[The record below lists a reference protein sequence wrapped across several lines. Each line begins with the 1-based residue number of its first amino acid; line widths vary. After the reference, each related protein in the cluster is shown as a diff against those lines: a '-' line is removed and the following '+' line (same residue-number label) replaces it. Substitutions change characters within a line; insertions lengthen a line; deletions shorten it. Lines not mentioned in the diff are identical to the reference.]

1 MICTQVKPVNEN
13 KRARN
18 IISALV
24 DAAPELASAVDE
36 HNHTPLDVAVANRKW
51 MAVERLVEA
60 APACVKRSDAA
71 PLPLYASA
79 LAGAAPPRVLRCL
92 EEAHPRSDMPLP
104 SLVKCKFYD
113 DALRAVTEEAAKRKD
128 DRDRLPLHLVAAD
141 PDAPE
146 ALIAAL
152 AFFGVVATKV
162 PAQTASRSKSASQAQ
177 IRPQDRPLSLSTA
190 VTLQSSPYLGVIS
203 MRWRYSDW

>member
-1 MICTQVKPVNEN
+1 MKFCWTGPFHWLFPAQVKPVNEN

-146 ALIAAL
+146 ALITAL
-152 AFFGVVATKV
+152 LEAFPQATNARDKAGWLPLHDSAHV
-162 PAQTASRSKSASQAQ
+162 GGPSKLY
-177 IRPQDRPLSLSTA
+177 RCHHHEPPRFLNL
-190 VTLQSSPYLGVIS
+190 
-203 MRWRYSDW
+203 